1 VLLTIAFPKLR
12 IIWSSSPYATADIF
26 AEFKKN
32 NPEPDPQLAITIGA
46 EDGGGDEGE
55 AVNQLAE
62 EILRALPGVTQKNYR
77 AIMNRVGSLRELCEL
92 SLKELQSIIGD
103 EPGKACH
110 TFIHTTRAET
120 YK

>member
-1 VLLTIAFPKLR
+1 MLLTLAFPKLR

-32 NPEPDPQLAITIGA
+32 NPEPDPQVAITIGA
-46 EDGGGDEGE
+46 DDGRGNDGE

-62 EILRALPGVTQKNYR
+62 EMLRALPGVTQKNYR

-92 SLKELQSIIGD
+92 PLKELQNIMGD

-110 TFIHTTRAET
+110 VFLHTTRGEMH
-120 YK
+120 K